1 MKDSNYLILDSKIYG
16 RSKSFSVKS
25 FFLFYYMYV
34 CMYILS
40 TDDLTSLQVYVYVYI
55 CVYARCSL
63 VGEDS
68 SEVQIKNTRFKK
80 VSHFLS
86 FCTSD
91 ECGRLLSTREENGV
105 TMIASVQRAHEL
117 FKGAKV
123 NDPEAFKAAVLSK

>member
-1 MKDSNYLILDSKIYG
+1 MNDIDDFK
-16 RSKSFSVKS
+16 
-25 FFLFYYMYV
+25 
-34 CMYILS
+34 CMYICMHLS
-40 TDDLTSLQVYVYVYI
+40 M
-55 CVYARCSL
+55 CVCVFHGSCSM
-63 VGEDS
+63 VGDDS

-80 VSHFLS
+80 VSQFLI

-123 NDPEAFKAAVLSK
+123 NDPEAFKAAVLSKKLFYSCEIRQN